1 MVTIMVKK
9 KKKKKKK
16 NWEATFGL
24 KNIVICGKMFEF
36 WKKLYAYF
44 FVHKNKQNSAGN
56 LTSFGE
62 INFFPKSG
70 WPGLIS
76 FQHVHLKK
84 EFQLNLSDLN
94 SKFV

>member
-1 MVTIMVKK
+1 MMKPTYGDHHGEKM
-9 KKKKKKK
+9 
-16 NWEATFGL
+16 ELGGYFR
-24 KNIVICGKMFEF
+24 GKMFEF
-36 WKKLYAYF
+36 GKKLYAYF
-44 FVHKNKQNSAGN
+44 FVHKNKQNSVGT

-84 EFQLNLSDLN
+84 EFQLNLSDLH